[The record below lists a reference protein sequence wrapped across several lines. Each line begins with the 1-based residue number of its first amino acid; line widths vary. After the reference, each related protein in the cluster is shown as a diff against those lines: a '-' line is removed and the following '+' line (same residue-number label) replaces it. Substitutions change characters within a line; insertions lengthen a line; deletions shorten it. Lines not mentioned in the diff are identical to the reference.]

1 MPPVLQPACRT
12 TNGHALDPIISRRR
26 PGAACPSEALT
37 LGTGTIAA
45 AGLREPEVTVKLV
58 QIVPTALFVGLL
70 TACSSTPSAPRSAE
84 APTPAASAPRLV
96 VVHKS
101 PTCGCCSK
109 WEDHLRASGY
119 TVESR
124 LSDDM
129 PAVKAEAGIPSDLA
143 SCHTATIGGYVVEGH
158 VPADAIDRLLRERP
172 EAKGLTAPGMPPG
185 SPGMEAPGHEKPF
198 DVLLLKHDGSTEVFQ
213 HVPA

>member
-1 MPPVLQPACRT
+1 
-12 TNGHALDPIISRRR
+12 
-26 PGAACPSEALT
+26 
-37 LGTGTIAA
+37 
-45 AGLREPEVTVKLV
+45 VKLV
-58 QIVPTALFVGLL
+58 HIVPTAILAGLL
-70 TACSSTPSAPRSAE
+70 AACSSTPSAPP
-84 APTPAASAPRLV
+84 APESPAPAASAEKLV

-119 TVESR
+119 TVDSR

-129 PAVKAEAGIPSDLA
+129 PAVKAEAGVPSKLA

-172 EAKGLTAPGMPPG
+172 DAKGLTAPGMPPG